1 MTPTT
6 DKPQLGARETY
17 FRLLR
22 YLRGNRIH
30 FAVGVLGALLF
41 AMSNASVAWL
51 MKPFVDRTFDAKD
64 PKMIVL
70 VPVGLVLLFLARG
83 AGDFIQTYY
92 MGHVGRRVIK
102 QLRTQ
107 LFEHLLYLPIGYF
120 DRNASA
126 IMLSRL
132 IYNTEQ
138 VANVVTDS
146 ITTVTRETLT
156 LIGYI
161 GALFYF
167 NWKLAAFVF
176 LIGPVIGKLITI
188 VNRMFRRYSRRI
200 QDSVI
205 DVTRVA
211 KEALDAPRVIK
222 VFNAQQYEREQFEI
236 ANEFNRRSSMKL
248 LRTRGMANPVVQFIA
263 ALFASVVFYI
273 SVQQLI
279 KGEIT
284 AGVFFAFIAA
294 LLGVMQPLRNLVGIS
309 GSLQQGIAAG
319 QSLFEILDE
328 PLEPTTGSKTTAR
341 ARGEVEYR
349 DVTFNYQTG
358 HSAALRNISL
368 HVNAGETVALVGRSG
383 SGKSTMVNLLPRFY
397 ELSEGALLIDGHDVR
412 EYDLHS
418 LREQIALVS
427 QDVVL
432 FDDTIRNNIAFGR
445 NADPA
450 AIERAA
456 KAAHVLEFANKL
468 PEGLETMVGERGVLL
483 SGGQKQRISIA
494 RALLKD
500 APILILDEATSAL
513 DTESERAIQAAL
525 EELMQNRTTLVIA
538 HRLSTIE
545 NAHRIVVME
554 AGHIIE
560 VGSHTEL
567 LARNGAYANLY
578 RMQFND

>member
-1 MTPTT
+1 MSASSSAE
-6 DKPQLGARETY
+6 LSARETY
-17 FRLLR
+17 VRLLR
-22 YLRGNRIH
+22 YLRGNRTE
-30 FAVGVLGALLF
+30 FAIGVFGALLF
-41 AMSNASVAWL
+41 AIANASVAWL
-51 MKPFVDRTFDAKD
+51 MKPFLDKTFIAKD
-64 PKMIVL
+64 PAMIIW
-70 VPVGLVLLFLARG
+70 VPVGLVILFLVRG
-83 AGDFIQTYY
+83 IGDFVQTYY

-102 QLRTQ
+102 QLRAE
-107 LFEHLLYLPIGYF
+107 LFERLLHLPISYF

-138 VANVVTDS
+138 VATVVTDS
-146 ITTVTRETLT
+146 ITTASRETLT
-156 LIGYI
+156 IIGYVS
-161 GALFYF
+161 ALFYY
-167 NWKLAAFVF
+167 NWKLATVVFV
-176 LIGPVIGKLITI
+176 IGPIIARLITS
-188 VNRMFRRYSRRI
+188 VNKLFRRYSRRI

-222 VFNAQQYEREQFEI
+222 VFNAQAYERGQFEI
-236 ANEFNRRSSMKL
+236 ANEYNRRSSMKL
-248 LRTRGMANPVVQFIA
+248 LRTRGLANPVVQFIA
-263 ALFASVVFYI
+263 VAFASVVLYI
-273 SVQQLI
+273 SIRQVI
-279 KGEIT
+279 NGEIT

-294 LLGVMQPLRNLVGIS
+294 LLGVMQPLRNLVNIS

-328 PLEPTTGSKTTAR
+328 PVEPTTGNKTTTR

-358 HSAALRNISL
+358 HNSALKDISL
-368 HVNAGETVALVGRSG
+368 TIKAGETVALVGRSG

-397 ELSEGALLIDGHDVR
+397 ELTDGAVLVDGHDVR
-412 EYDLHS
+412 DYDLHS

-445 NADPA
+445 SADPV

-456 KAAHVLEFANKL
+456 QAAHVLEFANKL
-468 PEGLETMVGERGVLL
+468 PEGLETTVGERGVLL

-513 DTESERAIQAAL
+513 DTESERTIQAAL
-525 EELMQNRTTLVIA
+525 EGLMQNRTTLVIA

-545 NAHRIVVME
+545 KADRIVVMDS
-554 AGHIIE
+554 GHIVE
-560 VGSHTEL
+560 VGTHAEL
-567 LARNGAYANLY
+567 LAKNGAYAALH
-578 RMQFND
+578 RMQFNV

>member
-1 MTPTT
+1 MIESPVAT
-6 DKPQLGARETY
+6 LSARETY
-17 FRLLR
+17 VRLLR
-22 YLRGNRIH
+22 YLHGNRTQ
-30 FAVGVLGALLF
+30 FAIGLFGAVLF
-41 AMSNASVAWL
+41 AIASASVAWL
-51 MKPFVDRTFDAKD
+51 MKPFLDKTFVAKD
-64 PKMIVL
+64 PVMIIW
-70 VPVGLVLLFLARG
+70 VPVGLVILFLVRG
-83 AGDFIQTYY
+83 VGDFVQTYY
-92 MGHVGRRVIK
+92 MGHVGRRIIK
-102 QLRTQ
+102 QLRAE
-107 LFEHLLYLPIGYF
+107 LFERLLHLPISYF

-138 VANVVTDS
+138 VATVVTDS
-146 ITTVTRETLT
+146 ITTASRETLT
-156 LIGYI
+156 IIGYV
-161 GALFYF
+161 GALFYY
-167 NWKLAAFVF
+167 NWKLAMVVFV
-176 LIGPVIGKLITI
+176 IGPIIARLITV
-188 VNRMFRRYSRRI
+188 VNKLFRRYSRRI
-200 QDSVI
+200 QDSVV

-222 VFNAQQYEREQFEI
+222 VFNAQAYERGQFEV

-248 LRTRGMANPVVQFIA
+248 LRTRGLANPVVQFIA
-263 ALFASVVFYI
+263 VAFASVVLYI
-273 SVQQLI
+273 SIRQVI
-279 KGEIT
+279 NGEIT

-294 LLGVMQPLRNLVGIS
+294 LLGVMQPLRNLINIS

-328 PLEPTTGSKTTAR
+328 PVEPISGTKTTTR
-341 ARGEVEYR
+341 AQGEVDYR
-349 DVTFNYQTG
+349 DITFNYQTG
-358 HSAALRNISL
+358 HTAALQGVSL
-368 HVNAGETVALVGRSG
+368 KIKAGETVALVGRSG
-383 SGKSTMVNLLPRFY
+383 SGKSTLVNLLPRFY
-397 ELSEGALLIDGHDVR
+397 ELSEGAILIDGHDIR
-412 EYDLHS
+412 DYDLHS

-445 NADPA
+445 GADPA

-468 PEGLETMVGERGVLL
+468 PAGLETTVGERGVLL

-513 DTESERAIQAAL
+513 DTESERTIQAAL

-545 NAHRIVVME
+545 KADRIVVMDS
-554 AGHIIE
+554 GRIVE
-560 VGSHTEL
+560 VGSHGEL
-567 LARNGAYANLY
+567 LAKNGAYAALH
-578 RMQFND
+578 RLQFNV